1 MKLVKISAAFLITC
15 VIVSSLALGSYEKNP
30 QYINFPKFPSESLK
44 EDLERLDR
52 DVKRARMWFYFFIF
66 AVVLTVLN
74 LILFLYFRR
83 KEKQK
88 SKKIKKNI

>member
-1 MKLVKISAAFLITC
+1 MKLVKISAIFLITC

-30 QYINFPKFPSESLK
+30 QHIKFASESLK

-52 DVKRARMWFYFFIF
+52 SVKRARMWFYFFIF